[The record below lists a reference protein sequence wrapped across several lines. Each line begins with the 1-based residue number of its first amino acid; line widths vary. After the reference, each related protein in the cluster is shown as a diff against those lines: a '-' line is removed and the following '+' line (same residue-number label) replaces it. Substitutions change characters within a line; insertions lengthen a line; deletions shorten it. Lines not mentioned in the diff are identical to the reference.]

1 MMLSVLPQTFVTVV
15 ETGSITRA
23 AEDMNLAKSAV
34 SQNLKRLET
43 QLDVKLAVRTTRRL
57 SLTPAGKRYYQ
68 KCKELIALSR
78 LAQTEMEAFGA
89 RPSGPIT
96 ITAPHALIATVI
108 APAIALVRRQFPHLT
123 PQVIADDKRLDLVA
137 EGIDVSLTVGDL
149 PDSSLK
155 ARRVG
160 ALRDVLC
167 VAPELLDAAPS
178 ADDPAFMEW
187 AQSLPYIAH
196 VREPENLEH
205 ILQSQ
210 EGGNPIRLCFK
221 TSFRSNTVE
230 AIAAL
235 AREGLG
241 VALLP
246 DIGVVEDLRAKRLV
260 PLFSKHTLEPTPVYA
275 LHAYE
280 KLQPGSVRATI
291 KAIETILASAVAWR

>member
-1 MMLSVLPQTFVTVV
+1 MLSVLPQTFVTIV

-23 AEDMNLAKSAV
+23 ADEMNLAKSAV

-43 QLDVKLAVRTTRRL
+43 ELDVKLAVRTTRRL

-96 ITAPHALIATVI
+96 ITAPHALISTVI
-108 APAIALVRRQFPHLT
+108 APAMAYVRRQFPHLK
-123 PQVIADDKRLDLVA
+123 PQVIADDKRLDLIA

-149 PDSSLK
+149 PDSSLR

-160 ALRDVLC
+160 ALHDMLC
-167 VAPELLDAAPS
+167 VAPGLLDAAPS
-178 ADDPAFMEW
+178 RDNPTFQEW
-187 AQSLPYIAH
+187 VQSLPYIAH
-196 VREPENLEH
+196 AREPEYLEH
-205 ILQSQ
+205 ILQPQ
-210 EGGNPIRLCFK
+210 KDGTPIHLHF
-221 TSFRSNTVE
+221 TPGIRSNTVE

-246 DIGVVEDLRAKRLV
+246 DIGVVEDLRTGRLV
-260 PLFSKHTLEPTPVYA
+260 PLFGEHALEQTPVYA

-280 KLQPGSVRATI
+280 KLLPGSVQATI
-291 KAIETILASAVAWR
+291 KAIETTLAGAADWR